1 MRNKT
6 VITNSWLAA
15 LLLVAACGCRDATD
29 YANRAVEQENK
40 GNLKDALANF
50 DRAIKLKPD
59 FVDAYI
65 GRGDVKYKLDDFSG
79 AINDYTNAAK
89 FKPELLH
96 QHIFSQ
102 YAQAN
107 PTNPI
112 ANQALTLFKA
122 KDYDKLDALAA
133 ELRKSKECYADG
145 AWKLASV
152 YAGLIPL
159 DSAPDSEWDDRT
171 AALGLWA
178 VARPE
183 SITARVAW
191 ADVLVAYGWKARG
204 GGEVDTVSPEGWR
217 LFFQRLSQAMTIL
230 KSARSLNEQCPVY
243 WSVMMTAARG
253 LQASRLQ
260 FDGIFA
266 EATNS
271 EPGYEPYYYHRA
283 IYLLPRWYGRG
294 GEWENDLAGA
304 ADKRGVEGGDML
316 YARVVWNM
324 NQDYSVN
331 PFLEGNA
338 SWKRVDNGFQIV
350 EKHFPDALEARIER
364 AYLAALFQSGL
375 AQDYYRRGQADYG
388 NHDLFDALTNFDK
401 AVEYASNYFGAYYM
415 RGRVEKDIGDLPG
428 ALADYNKTI
437 ELKPDYASAYDL
449 RADVKKTLGDTNGA
463 LADYN
468 LAIGLNPTDGY
479 AYYYRSIVRGAKGDS
494 AGAQSDYIM
503 SLKLNS
509 NLSTNSSQ

>member
-1 MRNKT
+1 MRGHT

-29 YANRAVEQENK
+29 YANRAVEQEK
-40 GNLKDALANF
+40 SGDLRDALANF

-59 FVDAYI
+59 FVDAFI
-65 GRGDVKYKLDDFSG
+65 GRGDVKYKIADFSG
-79 AINDYTNAAK
+79 AMGDYTNAARL
-89 FKPELLH
+89 KPELLH
-96 QHIFSQ
+96 PHFI
-102 YAQAN
+102 AQFATAN

-112 ANQALTLFKA
+112 ANKAVVLLGA

-133 ELRKSKECYADG
+133 KLRTSKERYADG
-145 AWKLASV
+145 TWQLANFYS
-152 YAGLIPL
+152 GLIPL
-159 DSAPDSEWDDRT
+159 TSDPDTAWDDRVMAIAMWST
-171 AALGLWA
+171 
-178 VARPE
+178 ARPE

-191 ADVLVAYGWKARG
+191 ADVLVCYAWKARG
-204 GGEVDTVSPEGWR
+204 GGEVNTVSPEGWR
-217 LFFQRLSQAMTIL
+217 LFFQRLRQAMVIL
-230 KSARSLNEQCPVY
+230 KAATSVNEKCPVY
-243 WSVMMTAARG
+243 WSVMMRAALG
-253 LQASRLQ
+253 LQANQLQ
-260 FDGIFA
+260 FDDIFD
-266 EATNS
+266 EATKS
-271 EPGYEPYYYHRA
+271 EPGYEAYYFSRA
-283 IYLLPRWYGRG
+283 VYLLPRWYGRG
-294 GEWENDLAGA
+294 GEWGSDLAAA
-304 ADKRGVEGGDML
+304 ADKVGGENGDML
-316 YARVVWNM
+316 YAQVVWNL
-324 NQDYSVN
+324 NRDYFVN

-338 SWKRVDNGFQIV
+338 SWKRVDNGFQII

-494 AGAQSDYIM
+494 AGAQSDFIM